1 MYSGALNSVLKIV
14 QAITVCLFFLQIHY
28 NKYIAKIICF
38 LGPLAFSIYL
48 IYTNQIIAHNYIS
61 PLLVHQPR
69 NISLKP
75 LLSFLFIKTF
85 IICLTSLI
93 IDYFKHLFFTFL
105 RIKKILLII
114 ETAMKEKL
122 S

>member
-1 MYSGALNSVLKIV
+1 M
-14 QAITVCLFFLQIHY
+14 QIHY

-38 LGPLAFSIYL
+38 FGPLAFSIYL

-93 IDYFKHLFFTFL
+93 IDYFRHLFFTFL